1 MGLCTVLLP
10 LQVKPRGKATRSVS
24 WTVVWYFWALRVFI
38 CFLHCLLTTFYLPE
52 IPADVL
58 CVCGLT
64 KTLSKEGGAN
74 CLIYFDFVKS
84 DMPISSFSIM
94 TL

>member
-24 WTVVWYFWALRVFI
+24 WALRVFI